1 MATKRT
7 SNRKTPLEFT
17 VSRVHEFEE
26 SGNVA
31 FELHVGRVTIY
42 NMAVIRH
49 AKGDFIS
56 FPSRKVPGKKR
67 GEDKYYN
74 YAYISLSDDE
84 QAAIIEAV
92 EAELDDFDE

>member
-1 MATKRT
+1 MATKKT
-7 SNRKTPLEFT
+7 NNRKPLEFT
-17 VSRVHEFEE
+17 VSHVHEFEE

-42 NMAVIRH
+42 NMTLIRY

-92 EAELDDFDE
+92 EAELDDSDE